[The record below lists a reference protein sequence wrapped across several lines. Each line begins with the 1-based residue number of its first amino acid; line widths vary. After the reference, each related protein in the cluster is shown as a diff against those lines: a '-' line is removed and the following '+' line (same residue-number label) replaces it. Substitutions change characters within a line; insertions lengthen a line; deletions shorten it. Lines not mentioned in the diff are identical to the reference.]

1 MTGKLVNPIGET
13 LIFFCVAVWV
23 AEGRVN
29 DPKEIW
35 MEVAMHFIANY
46 RIHVIK
52 KLLCMGNIQGEEIR
66 LYPLKGGVSK
76 SECFFF

>member
-1 MTGKLVNPIGET
+1 M
-13 LIFFCVAVWV
+13 
-23 AEGRVN
+23 N

-76 SECFFF
+76 SECFFFKVFIFSIIVDLQCCVNFSCSVVT